1 MDVNKLLT
9 NIADFNLPKSVVES
23 ELSNIDENN
32 SICFDLSSNRIGIGT
47 VDPSYTIDISGT
59 SNDIDIDIHI
69 NKQNSGS
76 GNGISYNVHESI
88 DILFKLIKEIHNH
101 LSPSEFTHNSDDLD
115 DTTDGYYDLY
125 KDNKSS

>member
-9 NIADFNLPKSVVES
+9 NIADFNLPKDKLNNA
-23 ELSNIDENN
+23 LSTIDVND

-59 SNDIDIDIHI
+59 SNDIDIHI
-69 NKQNSGS
+69 NKHDS
-76 GNGISYNVHESI
+76 GNDISYNVYESI
-88 DILFKLIKEIHNH
+88 DILFKLIKEIHTT
-101 LSPSEFTHNSDDLD
+101 PGIGITHNSADLD
-115 DTTDGYYDLY
+115 HNTVDYYDLY

>member
-9 NIADFNLPKSVVES
+9 NIADFNLPKDNVNTA
-23 ELSNIDENN
+23 LSSIDVNN

-59 SNDIDIDIHI
+59 SNDIDIHI
-69 NKQNSGS
+69 NKHDS
-76 GNGISYNVHESI
+76 GNDISYNVYESI
-88 DILFKLIKEIHNH
+88 DILFKLIKEIHKT
-101 LSPSEFTHNSDDLD
+101 SGITHDPGNLNTISD
-115 DTTDGYYDLY
+115 GHYNLY